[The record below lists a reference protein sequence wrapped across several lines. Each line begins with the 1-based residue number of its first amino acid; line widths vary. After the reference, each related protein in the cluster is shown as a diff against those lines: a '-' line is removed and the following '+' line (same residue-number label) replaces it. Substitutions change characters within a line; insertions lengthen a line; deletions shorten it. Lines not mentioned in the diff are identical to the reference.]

1 MKKKDILAGLLMVVG
16 LSVSCTPHAA
26 HDHDHDHD
34 HAHEEAEAA
43 HESHLD
49 EIVLTPEKAQ
59 AAGVEVETVQPA
71 PFRRA
76 ILTHGQILAAQG
88 DEATVVAS
96 TSGIVKFTHRIAEGM
111 QVAKGVELM
120 SISAR
125 NVQDGDPVARARI
138 AYETARKEYERA
150 QKLVDDRIV
159 SQKDFEA
166 IRQNYENARVAYEAL
181 SPDKSG
187 KGVAV
192 QAPLG
197 GYVKTCLVKE
207 GDYVTVGQPLMNITQ
222 TRRLRL
228 RADLSE
234 RYYPQ
239 LSSISS
245 ANFKTGYND
254 CIFELDKMDGRLLT
268 YGKSLGD
275 TSFYIP
281 VTFEFNN
288 QGDILP
294 GSFVEVYLLSDE
306 IPNTLSIPQS
316 ALTEEQG
323 LYFVYLREDAECYRK
338 QEVKL
343 GATNGSRVE
352 VLSGLKGGDTVV
364 VKGAVHVKLASASNA
379 IPGHTHNH

>member
-1 MKKKDILAGLLMVVG
+1 MNKNYIIGGLLAAF
-16 LSVSCTPHAA
+16 LSVSCTHHAA
-26 HDHDHDHD
+26 HD

-43 HESHLD
+43 HKSHSD
-49 EIVLTPEKAQ
+49 EIVLAPEKAQ

-96 TSGIVKFTHRIAEGM
+96 TSGIVKFTHSIAEGM

-125 NVQDGDPVARARI
+125 NVQDGDPITRARI
-138 AYETARKEYERA
+138 AYETARKEYERV

-192 QAPLG
+192 QAPLS

-239 LSSISS
+239 LSTLSS
-245 ANFKTGYND
+245 ANFKTCYND
-254 CIFELDKMDGRLLT
+254 RIFELDKMDGRLLT

-275 TSFYIP
+275 ASFYIP

-294 GSFVEVYLLSDE
+294 GSFVEVYLLSNE

-323 LYFVYLREDAECYRK
+323 LYFVYLREDAECYKK

-343 GATNGSRVE
+343 GAMNGSRVE
-352 VLSGLKGGDTVV
+352 VLSGLKAGDTVV
-364 VKGAVHVKLASASNA
+364 VKGAIHVKLASASNA